1 MFIAALGKIGVPE
14 LLVILLIVLVIFG
27 PKQLP
32 KLSKT
37 LGQTLKSFKDG
48 MADDG
53 SAQTDAQAAAAAP
66 VQQAVATPVQP
77 VAAAPEQASA
87 QATAT
92 VQAAVDPVVVETVQP
107 QDKGVE

>member
-1 MFIAALGKIGVPE
+1 MFIAALGRIGVTE

-32 KLSKT
+32 KLSQT

-48 MADDG
+48 MADDTP
-53 SAQTDAQAAAAAP
+53 AQNGTQTA
-66 VQQAVATPVQP
+66 
-77 VAAAPEQASA
+77 AAAPEQASA

-92 VQAAVDPVVVETVQP
+92 VQATPAPAATETVQP

>member
-1 MFIAALGKIGVPE
+1 MFIAALGRIGVTE

-32 KLSKT
+32 KLSQT
-37 LGQTLKSFKDG
+37 LGQTLKSFKQG
-48 MADDG
+48 MADDEP
-53 SAQTDAQAAAAAP
+53 AQTGTQTA
-66 VQQAVATPVQP
+66 
-77 VAAAPEQASA
+77 AAAPEQASA

-92 VQAAVDPVVVETVQP
+92 AQAAPAPAATETVQP

>member
-1 MFIAALGKIGVPE
+1 MFIAALGRIGVTE
-14 LLVILLIVLVIFG
+14 LLVVLVIVLIVFG

-48 MADDG
+48 MADDEP
-53 SAQTDAQAAAAAP
+53 AQADAQAAAP
-66 VQQAVATPVQP
+66 VQTA
-77 VAAAPEQASA
+77 AAAPEQASA

-92 VQAAVDPVVVETVQP
+92 VQATPAAATVETVQP